1 MQGAIVT
8 TTFTSVAITL
18 PETAPD
24 WNDHVK
30 RNSSAKQMKN
40 KDLWPDCNDDLG
52 NQVPLAGAAEPKD
65 ENGYHPMPVTFRNR
79 ANSSGPGGYPQTA

>member
-1 MQGAIVT
+1 
-8 TTFTSVAITL
+8 
-18 PETAPD
+18 
-24 WNDHVK
+24 
-30 RNSSAKQMKN
+30 MKN